1 MRPLGL
7 YKYSP
12 EEMDINEAL
21 KKLEEARETH
31 EPIIGYAKEYDE
43 EKKQLLLDY
52 HGVTGYMRNGYITIN
67 PHLKPCEIVGK
78 TVLIRVTKIYAENQ
92 EFICERTSVEAEARE
107 AIEELPV
114 GTFVDGM
121 VTRLWNNASA
131 FVDLMEGHCGYLP
144 LSRVTRLPTACCTID
159 EFIHEGELL
168 HFCIYRHRNVDN
180 GTRVVLSFLEFDKP
194 WEQEWDKLNLHAGSL
209 CQGTLRADRI
219 KPNQYYLVL
228 NRQIYITVR
237 TDATVSKQYPETIRI
252 THVDLEK
259 QAVIGEL
266 YSPSQAES
274 PQKNM
279 LEEPMREE
287 KLTQEEEH
295 GSEKEPVCEV
305 SLAKSLFR
313 RSVKTT
319 VSPFSIW
326 LGEEKVYDSDLT
338 KSVSYRQMEQYYQK
352 GILRVEHNEIIKT
365 VNKLLF
371 CTTKQILSYLYSHG
385 LCPAIKSQDKLSNK
399 IDSLDKHSLI
409 LRMHF
414 AGDTGNGIYKVCCMN
429 ENGRYLL
436 KNILGIRRLPNKPS
450 TLADVTRIKKIL
462 ATNQYALACMERV
475 PSCKDLQNQV
485 ILFVDADIPLRPTGI
500 LQFEDSILL
509 LEAVR
514 RSKDWSEKIRE
525 KYQRYNLFFQN
536 YRTNR
541 LDKRNFKTLESKE
554 VYLLLVCEDE
564 LHAREVYKTLACQDK
579 ETRLY
584 FTYDLLIFQKQFEFS
599 MFRFFDDGKTLAYY
613 SVLDLLESNKQCYTV
628 SDIDYI
634 HFHDC
639 TFNSFPEQY
648 LKRMMEQDQAAEFDF
663 KNLTIHDIHQDVEYL
678 YKKEYDA
685 FFKSIQLSRN
695 KALSEAIWE
704 PRVFLLGAGGA
715 GKTSLMRVI
724 GNLPI
729 NDAEPKTNG
738 VKIEANLWKELSWMQ
753 SGETRIDHINVW
765 DFAGQEH
772 DLSLNCLLM
781 MTVAL
786 YILVLDARREDDPEE
801 WLNYIQTYSPKSKI
815 LLVINK
821 IDTVDPVVPAE
832 ERMHY
837 SQINIAK
844 YLDNYANI
852 VGMYQVS
859 CRDLQLPGNELE
871 DLKRGIYSQ
880 ILAMESQFHKV
891 WPTGAKE
898 LRQWLRSAG
907 GFITIKEFKDKC
919 DELGLADEWEF
930 TLTLC
935 KDAGLCI
942 HHKKIQHYIVLDP
955 QWLTYGISKLLK
967 NNEFSENKW
976 RLQKEEAIA
985 VIEKEEPHAPF
996 FYHNEAVDF
1005 LKILEEMKICFPEE
1019 DLYFFPSFL
1028 PYHTQKGTANNTE
1041 PLDSW
1046 YERQISY
1053 ASLPPNI
1060 FPELQGRLWQNHAGD
1075 PDWELSKG
1083 EILFYHNR
1091 KQMLARKEKNE
1102 IILAIKKDN
1111 PFAENLSTDE
1121 KQAMKEVRSILRE
1134 IHIENGL
1141 EHPNGTG
1148 IANED
1153 KKIVDSIVL
1162 KGRSQDMRMQKLR
1175 YAYREEY
1182 MRKLCMAGQ
1191 ENNYFPEVDRWY
1203 NVASLL
1209 LDPYDERRMREIYTE
1224 YLVHVFKLPNNGGG
1238 FDAEDMPKKEG
1249 MGMGFFIPYQ
1259 GEWFVALCAH
1269 QVTETEG
1276 LRFETLAGNEFSTS
1290 FIVSG
1295 DSEDSELDI
1304 ALYRVEKESHRWRRT
1319 VPNEILSFRQN
1330 DRKNSIAGYCI
1341 GRTTVGSL
1349 KEFENCGIATA
1360 DKKQKKEYN
1369 YLHVS
1374 DESKKVFKGMSGS
1387 CMMDMANRCVIGM
1400 VCEVNVDRNNIGLM
1414 PIEKIWK
1421 FIEQQYAKAQE
1432 MMSKQ

>member
-1 MRPLGL
+1 MSTEMRPLGL
-7 YKYSP
+7 YKYTP

-21 KKLEEARETH
+21 KKLEEAQQTH
-31 EPIIGYAKEYDE
+31 DPIIGYAKEYDA

-52 HGVTGYMRNGYITIN
+52 HGMTGYMHNGYITIN
-67 PHLKPCEIVGK
+67 PHLKPHEIVGK
-78 TVLIRVTKIYAENQ
+78 TVLIRVTKIYTENW

-107 AIEELPV
+107 VIETLPV

-144 LSRVTRLPTACCTID
+144 LGRVTSLPKACCTID

-168 HFCIYRHRNVDN
+168 HFCIFRHRSIDK
-180 GTRVVLSFLEFDKP
+180 GTRVVLSFLEFDEP
-194 WEQEWDKLNLHAGSL
+194 WEQEWDKLDLRSGSL
-209 CQGTLRADRI
+209 CHGFLRADRM
-219 KPNQYYLVL
+219 KPNQYYLAL
-228 NRQIYITVR
+228 NRQIYITVQ
-237 TDATVSKQYPETIRI
+237 TDAAVSKQYPETIRI
-252 THVDLEK
+252 THVDLEN
-259 QAVIGEL
+259 QTITGEL
-266 YSPSQAES
+266 YSLSQSES
-274 PQKNM
+274 PQENM
-279 LEEPMREE
+279 PEKPMPEE
-287 KLTQEEEH
+287 KLTQDEQY
-295 GSEKEPVCEV
+295 GSEKEPIYEV
-305 SLAKSLFR
+305 SLAKSLFG

-326 LGEEKVYDSDLT
+326 PGDEKVYDSDLT
-338 KSVSYRQMEQYYQK
+338 KSVSYRQLEQYYQN
-352 GILRVEHNEIIKT
+352 GILGVEHNEIIKT

-385 LCPAIKSQDKLSNK
+385 LCPAIKTQDKLSNK
-399 IDSLDKHSLI
+399 IDSLDKRSLI

-414 AGDTGNGIYKVCCMN
+414 AGDTGNGIYRVCCMN

-436 KNILGIRRLPNKPS
+436 KNVLGIRWLPSKPS
-450 TLADVTRIKKIL
+450 MLSDVTRIKKIL
-462 ATNQYALACMERV
+462 ASNQYALACMERV

-500 LQFEDSILL
+500 LQFKDSILL

-514 RSKDWSEKIRE
+514 RNKDWKEKIKG

-541 LDKRNFKTLESKE
+541 LDRRNYKILKSKE

-564 LHAREVYKTLACQDK
+564 SHAREVHKTLACQDK
-579 ETRLY
+579 GSRVY
-584 FTYDLLIFQKQFEFS
+584 FTYDLLIFQKHFEFS
-599 MFRFFDDGKTLAYY
+599 IFRFSDDGETLAYY
-613 SVLDLLESNKQCYTV
+613 SIPDLLERNKQCYTV

-648 LKRMMEQDQAAEFDF
+648 LKRMLELNQASEFNF
-663 KNLTIHDIHQDVEYL
+663 KNVIVHDVHQDVEYL
-678 YKKEYDA
+678 YKKEYAA
-685 FFKSIQLSRN
+685 FFESIQLSRN
-695 KALSEAIWE
+695 KELSEAVWE

-724 GNLPI
+724 GNLPL

-738 VKIEANLWKELSWMQ
+738 VKIEANLWKGLPWMQ
-753 SGETRIDHINVW
+753 SGKTRIDHISVW

-821 IDTVDPVVPAE
+821 IDTIYPVVPAE
-832 ERMHY
+832 EQMHY

-844 YLDNYANI
+844 YCDKYANI
-852 VGMYQVS
+852 VNVYQVS
-859 CRDLQLPGNELE
+859 CRDLQIPGNELE
-871 DLKRGIYSQ
+871 NLKCDIYSQ
-880 ILAMESQFHKV
+880 ILEMESQFYKV
-891 WPTGAKE
+891 WPTRAKK
-898 LRQWLRSAG
+898 LRPWLRSAG
-907 GFITIKEFKDKC
+907 GFITIKDFKDKC
-919 DELGLADEWEF
+919 DELGLTDKWEF
-930 TLTLC
+930 TLSLC
-935 KDAGLCI
+935 KNAGLCI
-942 HHKKIQHYIVLDP
+942 HHEKIQPYIILDP

-967 NNEFSENKW
+967 NNEFNENKW
-976 RLQKEEAIA
+976 QLEKKEAIA
-985 VIEKEEPHAPF
+985 VIEKKEPHAPF
-996 FYHNEAVDF
+996 FYHNEAIDF
-1005 LKILEEMKICFPEE
+1005 LQILEKMKICFLEE
-1019 DLYFFPSFL
+1019 DSYFFPSFL
-1028 PYHTQKGTANNTE
+1028 PYHTQKGTTNNTE
-1041 PLDSW
+1041 PPDSW

-1060 FPELQGRLWQNHAGD
+1060 FPELQGKLWRNHVND
-1075 PDWELSKG
+1075 PDWKLSKG

-1091 KQMLARKEKNE
+1091 KRMLARKEKNE

-1111 PFAENLSTDE
+1111 PFAENLSNDE
-1121 KQAMKEVRSILRE
+1121 KQAMKEVRNILRE

-1141 EHPNGTG
+1141 EIPDGTG
-1148 IANED
+1148 VANEAE
-1153 KKIVDSIVL
+1153 KIVDSIVL
-1162 KGRSQDMRMQKLR
+1162 KGRSQDMSMQKLR
-1175 YAYREEY
+1175 YAYREDY

-1209 LDPYDERRMREIYTE
+1209 LDPYDERTMREIYKE
-1224 YLVHVFKLPNNGGG
+1224 YLVHVFKYPNNGGD
-1238 FDAEDMPKKEG
+1238 FNAEDMPKKEG

-1259 GEWFVALCAH
+1259 GKWFVALCAH
-1269 QVTETEG
+1269 EVADG
-1276 LRFETLAGNEFSTS
+1276 LRFETLAGHEFSTS
-1290 FIVSG
+1290 FIASG
-1295 DSEDSELDI
+1295 NNELDI
-1304 ALYRVEKESHRWRRT
+1304 ALYRVEKESHRWERT

-1341 GRTTVGSL
+1341 GRTTDGYL
-1349 KEFENCGIATA
+1349 KEFENCSIAAT
-1360 DKKQKKEYN
+1360 DEKPKKEYN

-1374 DESKKVFKGMSGS
+1374 NESKKVFVGMSGT
-1387 CMMDMANRCVIGM
+1387 CMMDMVRRCIIGM
-1400 VCEVNVDRNNIGLM
+1400 VCEVNATHNNIALM
-1414 PIEKIWK
+1414 PIEHIWK
-1421 FIEQQYAKAQE
+1421 FIEQTI
-1432 MMSKQ
+1432 